1 MPLRRRPD
9 PTLSIYPHQVHIGD
23 RFTDA
28 EAEPHE
34 WEVAS
39 RPVTFK
45 NGKEVR
51 VRVQR
56 PGRPETSREQY
67 WPAHARIRVQ
77 RSATVPAVPTRP
89 ATAPFDGNDVE
100 ALRREVK
107 RLSSTG
113 TSSANFSYYTM
124 QRLRGEVLRL
134 EDDKRE
140 MVKRLGFMQR
150 QIEELRA

>member
-9 PTLSIYPHQVHIGD
+9 PTLSIFPEQVRIGD

-28 EAEPHE
+28 EAEPQE
-34 WEVAS
+34 WEIAS

-67 WPAHARIRVQ
+67 WPAHARIQIRRAHAAQ
-77 RSATVPAVPTRP
+77 LATSRPTP
-89 ATAPFDGNDVE
+89 ETVDGNDAK
-100 ALRREVK
+100 ALRREGK
-107 RLSSTG
+107 RLRSEG
-113 TSSANFSYYTM
+113 
-124 QRLRGEVLRL
+124 R
-134 EDDKRE
+134 
-140 MVKRLGFMQR
+140 
-150 QIEELRA
+150 